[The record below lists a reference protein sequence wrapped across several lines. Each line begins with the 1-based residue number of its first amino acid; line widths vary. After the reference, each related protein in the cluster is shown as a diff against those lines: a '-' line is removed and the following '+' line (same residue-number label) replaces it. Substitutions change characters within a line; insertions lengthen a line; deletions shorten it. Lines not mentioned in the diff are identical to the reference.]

1 MFLKFLV
8 VNTSSG
14 EEHIPQYVDA
24 NEIISWG
31 PWVLPESLPPGM
43 HRSFR
48 GRTLI
53 VLNLKSSHM
62 HWCEESFD
70 AVSARILAARGQE
83 AEAKAHA
90 AAAALNA
97 PKSPLAVV

>member
-1 MFLKFLV
+1 MDRQFFV

-14 EEHIPQYVDA
+14 EQHIPQYVDCK
-24 NEIISWG
+24 EVVSWG
-31 PWVLPESLPPGM
+31 PWVVPDPLPQGM
-43 HRSFR
+43 HRSLK

-53 VLNLKSSHM
+53 VLNMKTGHM

-70 AVSARILAARGQE
+70 AVSARLLAARGQHE
-83 AEAKAHA
+83 EVKAHE

-97 PKSPLAVV
+97 PKSPLAV

>member
-1 MFLKFLV
+1 MFVKFLL

-14 EEHIPQYVDA
+14 EEHIPGYVDVNDIA
-24 NEIISWG
+24 SWS
-31 PWVLPESLPPGM
+31 PWVVPDSLPQGM

-48 GRTLI
+48 GRTLS
-53 VLNLKSSHM
+53 VLNLKSGHM

-70 AVSARILAARGQE
+70 AVSARILTAREQHT
-83 AEAKAHA
+83 EAKAHE

-97 PKSPLAVV
+97 PRSHLAV